1 MSDSDKEENDDV
13 GNDKNVILHVAVV
26 GFHHKKGTILE
37 YSYPPLCEGETHS
50 SSVLPTCWSCLPA
63 LALPDGAHQHDEDSS
78 FFLLPARNSD
88 LTLFGI
94 SCYRQIETKKLK
106 VRDKDVTRDTV
117 QKSVVLISTKPVFG
131 VLKAKLEIV
140 SAAFFE
146 ERDFSQ
152 VQILKELHE
161 QVNLAVGT
169 NINEEIYLTGLSPR
183 DLILSFRHRT
193 LILFKLLLIEKRLIF
208 FGSAAGLGAIVLT
221 LVSLFPKLLEN
232 GLYYAS
238 GEEPKLEKDENVND
252 ERQNESIIDN
262 DDAISHKSI
271 RSEHDVMKSPILEQI
286 ADGLNKLGRRG
297 STLLKDFIE
306 VEYMD
311 LSDDE
316 VPVGLE
322 EPGLHEVAGFGSL
335 VLELP
340 TPPRE
345 EPRPEVI
352 PESSFDCDSM
362 GYPLSIF
369 SGNYL
374 LMPYACLQQHS
385 LLKDVSRHNGFV
397 VASSNVLFKAQRH
410 LSDVMVEAES
420 PFDIEYRDA
429 NLEKHLKLTQ
439 ADLRFI
445 DALIAKVETSD
456 DTQWEG
462 SDQWIRAQFKKYLN
476 GLLFSTMTTESKAR
490 DDYGRSYI
498 DLVTKTRHHKIW
510 RFGSKSE
517 FFLSRE
523 SYPHPAAIPTQNPFT
538 DFKLRITSSLQSTQR
553 GRLVEEALTN
563 TVDKT
568 MKTAGSWFSAIK
580 ASGVNQLQNIQ
591 SQLST
596 SNGSNTTAT
605 EQL

>member
-1 MSDSDKEENDDV
+1 
-13 GNDKNVILHVAVV
+13 
-26 GFHHKKGTILE
+26 
-37 YSYPPLCEGETHS
+37 
-50 SSVLPTCWSCLPA
+50 
-63 LALPDGAHQHDEDSS
+63 
-78 FFLLPARNSD
+78 
-88 LTLFGI
+88 
-94 SCYRQIETKKLK
+94 
-106 VRDKDVTRDTV
+106 
-117 QKSVVLISTKPVFG
+117 
-131 VLKAKLEIV
+131 
-140 SAAFFE
+140 
-146 ERDFSQ
+146 
-152 VQILKELHE
+152 
-161 QVNLAVGT
+161 
-169 NINEEIYLTGLSPR
+169 
-183 DLILSFRHRT
+183 
-193 LILFKLLLIEKRLIF
+193 
-208 FGSAAGLGAIVLT
+208 
-221 LVSLFPKLLEN
+221 
-232 GLYYAS
+232 
-238 GEEPKLEKDENVND
+238 
-252 ERQNESIIDN
+252 
-262 DDAISHKSI
+262 
-271 RSEHDVMKSPILEQI
+271 MKSPILEQI

-311 LSDDE
+311 LSDEE

-352 PESSFDCDSM
+352 PESSFDTDNM

-410 LSDVMVEAES
+410 LADVMIETEA
-420 PFDIEYRDA
+420 PFDIEYRDP
-429 NLEKHLKLTQ
+429 NLEKILKLSP

-445 DALIAKVETSD
+445 DALIAKVEGSD
-456 DTQWEG
+456 ETEWVG
-462 SDQWIRAQFKKYLN
+462 SDQWIRAQFAKYLN

-490 DDYGRSYI
+490 DDYGRNYI

-510 RFGSKSE
+510 RFGSKSD
-517 FFLSRE
+517 FVLSRE
-523 SYPHPAAIPTQNPFT
+523 SFPHPAAIPTQNPFT
-538 DFKLRITSSLQSTQR
+538 DFKLRITSSLQSSQT
-553 GRLVEEALTN
+553 GRLVEEKLTN

-580 ASGVNQLQNIQ
+580 ASGVHQLQNIQ
-591 SQLST
+591 NQLQTT
-596 SNGSNTTAT
+596 SERRNSSATT